1 MARFEN
7 IKATLLLTVLASL
20 LFMFG
25 CMQNNSTT
33 TGGPTPTPTPTPT
46 PQPSAHSVNVMWD
59 PSPSTNLQG
68 YKVYRSQVSG
78 GPYSSISAVLGTST
92 SQFADTTVF
101 SGQKYFYVVTS
112 VDVSGLESG
121 PSTEVSVTVP
131 TS

>member
-7 IKATLLLTVLASL
+7 IKATLLTGLVSL
-20 LFMFG
+20 LFMSG

-33 TGGPTPTPTPTPT
+33 AGPTPTPTPTPT
-46 PQPSAHSVNVMWD
+46 PQPSAHSVDVMWD

-68 YKVYRSQVSG
+68 YKVYRSQLSG
-78 GPYSSISAVLGTST
+78 GPYSSISGTLGTST
-92 SQFADTTVF
+92 SQFLDTTVF

-112 VDVSGLESG
+112 IDVNGLESG

>member
-1 MARFEN
+1 VARLEN
-7 IKATLLLTVLASL
+7 IKTALLLIVPVSL

-33 TGGPTPTPTPTPT
+33 AGPTPTPTPT
-46 PQPSAHSVNVMWD
+46 PQPSAHSVDVMWD

-78 GPYSSISAVLGTST
+78 GPYNSISGMLGTSA
-92 SQFADTTVF
+92 SQFADATVF

-112 VDVSGLESG
+112 VDVNGLESVA
-121 PSTEVSVTVP
+121 SSEVSVTVP

>member
-7 IKATLLLTVLASL
+7 IKATLLLTGLVSL
-20 LFMFG
+20 LFMSG

-33 TGGPTPTPTPTPT
+33 AGPTPTPTPT
-46 PQPSAHSVNVMWD
+46 PQPSAHSVDVMWD

-78 GPYSSISAVLGTST
+78 GPYSSISGTLGTST
-92 SQFADTTVF
+92 SQFLDTTVF

-112 VDVSGLESG
+112 IDVNGLESG

>member
-7 IKATLLLTVLASL
+7 VKATLLLTVLASL

-112 VDVSGLESG
+112 IDVNGLESG